1 MLESRIEVGDPG
13 EQHWRWETTADS
25 IVTSHERR
33 EMVVP
38 AAVVNC
44 RCEGALGPGE
54 TGS

>member
-13 EQHWRWETTADS
+13 EQQWRWGTTANG
-25 IVTSHERR
+25 IVISHERR

-44 RCEGALGPGE
+44 RCEGAFGRVE